1 MSRFDEINELIAK
14 MQEAPSTA
22 KERLEKLFDENS
34 FVELGAF
41 NTDAGVVTGY
51 GTIRG
56 KLVYA
61 FSQEGAV
68 NAKHAKKIADVYTL
82 ALKMGCPVVAVMD
95 SKGVAIEDGFGT
107 FDAYG
112 VMFKSQ
118 AAASGVIPQ
127 ISIVLGDCLGVST
140 FLPTLSDFVIMPKE
154 NAKMFLL
161 SPSVYAG
168 LDGKASTYEAVGGA
182 EALSQK
188 GLIHFECENADNC
201 FEKAQELIELLP
213 ANNLDDYSVA
223 AANDD
228 LNRIDESLN
237 SIVPED
243 DVTEIDMRA
252 IITSV
257 ADNFKF
263 TEVSENYAENIISG
277 FIRLDGITTG
287 VIANSGSL
295 DIDGVKKAG
304 EFVNI
309 CDAFNIPIV
318 TFTDVVGY
326 SNLHI
331 DEQSDV
337 IKYSAK
343 LAFAFANATVPK
355 INVVVRNGIGNAY
368 LIMNSKHIGADI
380 VYAWPSADIA
390 LLNKKAATKVLGLK
404 ESYYNK
410 ISTPYQIAADGY
422 IDGVIIPANTRKR
435 ILIALEMLLT
445 KRENTVAKKHASIEF

>member
-14 MQEAPSTA
+14 MQEAPTLA

-41 NTDAGVVTGY
+41 NTDAGVITGY

-61 FSQEGAV
+61 FSQEGVV
-68 NAKHAKKIADVYTL
+68 NAKHANKIANVYTL

-127 ISIVLGDCLGVST
+127 ISIVLGNCLGVST

-168 LDGKASTYEAVGGA
+168 LDGKASTYETVGGA

-188 GLIHFECENADNC
+188 GLIHFECGNDIEC

-223 AANDD
+223 AVTDD
-228 LNRIDESLN
+228 LNRVDEALN
-237 SIVPED
+237 QIVPED
-243 DVTEIDMRA
+243 NTTEIDMRA

-263 TEVSENYAENIISG
+263 TEVSENYAPNIISG
-277 FIRLDGITTG
+277 FVRLDGITTG
-287 VIANSGSL
+287 VIANKGFI

-304 EFVNI
+304 EFINI
-309 CDAFNIPIV
+309 CDAFNIPIL
-318 TFTDVVGY
+318 TFTDVAGY
-326 SNLHI
+326 SNLYI
-331 DEQSDV
+331 DAQSDV

-380 VYAWPSADIA
+380 VYAWPSANIA
-390 LLNKKAATKVLGLK
+390 LLSKEAATKVMGVN
-404 ESYYNK
+404 EGHYEE

-422 IDGVIIPANTRKR
+422 VDGVIIPANTRKR
-435 ILIALEMLLT
+435 VLIALEMLLT
-445 KRENTVAKKHASIEF
+445 KRENTVAKKHSSIEF

>member
-14 MQEAPSTA
+14 MQEAPTLA

-51 GTIRG
+51 GTIKG

-61 FSQEGAV
+61 FSQEGVV
-68 NAKHAKKIADVYTL
+68 NAKHANKIADVYTL

-127 ISIVLGDCLGVST
+127 ISVVLGNCLGVST

-168 LDGKASTYEAVGGA
+168 LDGKASTYETVGGA

-188 GLIHFECENADNC
+188 GLVHFECENDAQC
-201 FEKAQELIELLP
+201 FERVQELIELLP

-223 AANDD
+223 TVTDD
-228 LNRIDESLN
+228 LNRVDESLN

-243 DVTEIDMRA
+243 NTTEIDMRA

-263 TEVSENYAENIISG
+263 TEVSANYATNIISG

-287 VIANSGSL
+287 VIANIGNI
-295 DIDGVKKAG
+295 DIDAVKKAG

-309 CDAFNIPIV
+309 CDAFNIPLV

-331 DEQSDV
+331 DAQSDV

-390 LLNKKAATKVLGLK
+390 LLNKKAATKVLGLNEK
-404 ESYYNK
+404 YYNE

>member
-14 MQEAPSTA
+14 MQETPTLA

-51 GTIRG
+51 GTIKG

-61 FSQEGAV
+61 FSQEGVV
-68 NAKHAKKIADVYTL
+68 NTKHANKIANVYAL

-95 SKGVAIEDGFGT
+95 SKGVALDDGFDT
-107 FDAYG
+107 FDSYG

-127 ISIVLGDCLGVST
+127 ISIVLGDCLGIST
-140 FLPTLSDFVIMPKE
+140 FLPTLSDFVIMPEE

-168 LDGKASTYEAVGGA
+168 LDGKASTYETVGGA

-188 GLIHFECENADNC
+188 GLVHFACKNDVQC

-213 ANNLDDYSVA
+213 ANNLDEYSVA
-223 AANDD
+223 AVTDD
-228 LNRIDESLN
+228 LNRVDEALN

-243 DVTEIDMRA
+243 DITEIDMRA
-252 IITSV
+252 IVTSV

-263 TEVSENYAENIISG
+263 TEVSANYSENIITG

-287 VIANSGSL
+287 VIANNGKI
-295 DIDGVKKAG
+295 DIDGVKKIG

-309 CDAFNIPIV
+309 CDAFNIPLV
-318 TFTDVVGY
+318 TFTDVIGY
-326 SNLHI
+326 SNLHV
-331 DEQSDV
+331 DAQSDI

-355 INVVVRNGIGNAY
+355 INVIVRNGIGNAY

-380 VYAWPSADIA
+380 VYAWPSANIS
-390 LLNKKAATKVLGLK
+390 LISREAATKIMDID
-404 ESYYNK
+404 EAEYNRRSNPYK
-410 ISTPYQIAADGY
+410 IAGDSY

>member
-14 MQEAPSTA
+14 MQEAPTLA

-61 FSQEGAV
+61 FSQEGVV
-68 NAKHAKKIADVYTL
+68 NAKHASKIADVYTL

-95 SKGVAIEDGFGT
+95 SKGVALEDGFGT

-127 ISIVLGDCLGVST
+127 ISIVLGNCLGVST

-161 SPSVYAG
+161 SPSIYDG
-168 LDGKASTYEAVGGA
+168 LDGKASTYETVGGS

-188 GLIHFECENADNC
+188 GLVHFECENDAQC
-201 FEKAQELIELLP
+201 FERAQELIELLP

-223 AANDD
+223 AVTDD
-228 LNRIDESLN
+228 LNRVDESLN

-243 DVTEIDMRA
+243 NTTEIDMRA

-263 TEVSENYAENIISG
+263 TEVSANYASNIISG

-287 VIANSGSL
+287 VIANSGNM
-295 DIDGVKKAG
+295 DVDAVKKAG

-309 CDAFNIPIV
+309 CDAFNIPLV
-318 TFTDVVGY
+318 TFTDVEGY

-331 DEQSDV
+331 DAQSDV

-355 INVVVRNGIGNAY
+355 INVVIRNGIGNAY

-390 LLNKKAATKVLGLK
+390 LLNKKAAIEVLGVN
-404 ESYYNK
+404 EHYYNK

>member
-14 MQEAPSTA
+14 MQEAPTLA

-68 NAKHAKKIADVYTL
+68 NTKHANKIANVYTL

-127 ISIVLGDCLGVST
+127 ISIVLGNCLGVST

-168 LDGKASTYEAVGGA
+168 LDGKASTYETVGGA

-188 GLIHFECENADNC
+188 GLVHFECENDAQC
-201 FEKAQELIELLP
+201 FERVQELIELLP

-223 AANDD
+223 AVTDD
-228 LNRIDESLN
+228 LNRTDESLN

-243 DVTEIDMRA
+243 NTTEIDMKA

-257 ADNFKF
+257 ADNFRF
-263 TEVSENYAENIISG
+263 TEVSANYAPNIISG

-287 VIANSGSL
+287 VIANVGNI
-295 DIDGVKKAG
+295 DIDAVKKAG

-309 CDAFNIPIV
+309 CDAFNIPLV
-318 TFTDVVGY
+318 TFTDVEGY

-331 DEQSDV
+331 DAQSDV

-390 LLNKKAATKVLGLK
+390 LLSKKAATKVLGLNEK
-404 ESYYNK
+404 YYSE

>member
-14 MQEAPSTA
+14 MQEAPSLA

-51 GTIRG
+51 GTING

-61 FSQEGAV
+61 FSQEGVV
-68 NAKHAKKIADVYTL
+68 NTKHANKIANVYEL
-82 ALKMGCPVVAVMD
+82 ALKMGCPVVAIMD
-95 SKGVAIEDGFGT
+95 SKGVALEDGLDT

-127 ISIVLGDCLGVST
+127 ISIVLGDCIGVSA
-140 FLPTLSDFVIMPKE
+140 FLPSLSDFVIMSKE

-168 LDGKASTYEAVGGA
+168 LDGKASTYETIGGA
-182 EALSQK
+182 DALSQK
-188 GLIHFECENADNC
+188 GLAHFECETDNDC
-201 FEKAQELIELLP
+201 FVKAQEIVDLMP
-213 ANNLDDYSVA
+213 SNNLEDYNAVTST
-223 AANDD
+223 DD
-228 LNRIDESLN
+228 LNRIDEALN
-237 SIVPED
+237 TVVPED
-243 DVTEIDMRA
+243 NVTEIDMRK
-252 IITSV
+252 IITSI

-263 TEVSENYAENIISG
+263 TEVSENYAKNIISG
-277 FIRLDGITTG
+277 FVRLDGITTG
-287 VIANSGSL
+287 VIANCGL
-295 DIDGVKKAG
+295 IDIDGIKKTG
-304 EFVNI
+304 EFINI
-309 CDAFNIPIV
+309 CDAFNIPII
-318 TFTDVVGY
+318 TFTDVEGY
-326 SNLHI
+326 STLHI
-331 DEQSDV
+331 NDQSDI

-355 INVVVRNGIGNAY
+355 INVIVRNGIGNAY
-368 LIMNSKHIGADI
+368 LLMNSKHIGADI
-380 VYAWPSADIA
+380 VYSWPSANIA
-390 LLNKKAATKVLGLK
+390 LLSKDAATKVMGYD
-404 ESYYNK
+404 ENEYNK
-410 ISTPYQIAADGY
+410 VSAPYQIASDGY
-422 IDGVIIPANTRKR
+422 IDGIIIPATTRKR

>member
-14 MQEAPSTA
+14 IQEAPSLA

-34 FVELGAF
+34 FAELGAF

-51 GTIRG
+51 GTVKG

-61 FSQEGAV
+61 FSQEGVV
-68 NAKHAKKIADVYTL
+68 NAKHAKKIADVYAL
-82 ALKMGCPVVAVMD
+82 ALKMGCPVVAVLD
-95 SKGVAIEDGFGT
+95 SKGVALEEGFNT

-118 AAASGVIPQ
+118 ASASGVIPQ
-127 ISIVLGDCLGVST
+127 ISIVLGNCLGIST
-140 FLPTLSDFVIMPKE
+140 FLPSLSDFVIMSE
-154 NAKMFLL
+154 DSAKMFML
-161 SPSVYAG
+161 SPSVYSG
-168 LDGKASTYEAVGGA
+168 LDGKASTYETVGGA
-182 EALSQK
+182 NALAQR
-188 GLIHFECENADNC
+188 GLVHFECENDVKC

-213 ANNLDDYSVA
+213 ANNLDDVNVSIVS
-223 AANDD
+223 DD
-228 LNRIDESLN
+228 LNRVDESLN
-237 SIVPED
+237 SVVPED
-243 DVTEIDMRA
+243 NTAEIDMKA

-263 TEVSENYAENIISG
+263 TEVSENYAENIITG

-287 VIANSGSL
+287 VIANSGRIN
-295 DIDGVKKAG
+295 IDGVKKSG
-304 EFVNI
+304 EFLNI
-309 CDAFNIPIV
+309 CDAFNIPII
-318 TFTDVVGY
+318 TFTDVEGY
-326 SNLHI
+326 STLHI

-355 INVVVRNGIGNAY
+355 INVIVRNGIGNSY

-380 VYAWPSADIA
+380 VYAWPSANIA
-390 LLNKKAATKVLGLK
+390 LINKEAATKVMGYK
-404 ESYYNK
+404 ETQYDI
-410 ISTPYQIAADGY
+410 ISTPYQIAAEGY

-435 ILIALEMLLT
+435 ILIALEMLMS
-445 KRENTVAKKHASIEF
+445 KRENTVAKKHSSIEF